1 MDSNVNALNG
11 VNASGTFQYNP
22 YAASDFDDLD
32 IDYSMYPMGMNGSIF
47 SGYGGF
53 ATPMASP
60 MMGMGGY
67 SNQDYFNNMK
77 EYQKFNIDYNV
88 DQQKMQRN
96 ADLRI
101 NASVEGVQGAAAN
114 LKDKILQNE
123 QDQIQEAYKA
133 YVDSVRAA
141 YGDGTEQEVQSR
153 AKSLYAQMNGGKTLV
168 QDLRDNSHGSFT
180 QGLLQTLTLGAYCR
194 HSSEDNISK
203 ITGQPVGSGEKTSQ
217 NFGRVSGSGIFGG
230 IAYGLAK
237 AAKFKKAGII
247 GLATGAIAATMS
259 FITGKVTA

>member
-1 MDSNVNALNG
+1 
-11 VNASGTFQYNP
+11 
-22 YAASDFDDLD
+22 
-32 IDYSMYPMGMNGSIF
+32 
-47 SGYGGF
+47 
-53 ATPMASP
+53 MASP

-217 NFGRVSGSGIFGG
+217 NFGRVAGSGIFGG

-237 AAKFKKAGII
+237 AKLLLKRKFPKYNY
-247 GLATGAIAATMS
+247 S
-259 FITGKVTA
+259 FIQTKRADSFPSVFLLNLDIFISFIALKNYISGI